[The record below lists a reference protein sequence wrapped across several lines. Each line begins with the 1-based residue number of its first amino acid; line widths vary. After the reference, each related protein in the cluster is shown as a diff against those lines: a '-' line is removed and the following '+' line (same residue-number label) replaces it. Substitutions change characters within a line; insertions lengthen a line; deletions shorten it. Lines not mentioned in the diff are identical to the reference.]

1 MTLLKQR
8 NFLPFW
14 KNLLMKNKKTHD
26 LVFLAL
32 GSNVGNKK
40 QHIANAILALSKQI
54 SNIESAKLY
63 ETKPMY
69 YEEQDMFV
77 NTVIKGQT
85 DLSPQELIT
94 FVKHIE
100 KDLGRQKRFRNGPR
114 EIDID
119 ILFYDQLI
127 YENPDLII
135 PHPQI
140 SERKFVLEPFMDI
153 DPDFFHPVLKKTI
166 KELFTELKTN

>member
-1 MTLLKQR
+1 
-8 NFLPFW
+8 LPFW
-14 KNLLMKNKKTHD
+14 KNTLMKNKKTQH

-32 GSNVGNKK
+32 GSNVGNKE
-40 QHIANAILALSKQI
+40 QHITNAILALSKQL
-54 SNIESAKLY
+54 SNIVSAKLY

-69 YEEQDMFV
+69 YEAQDIFV

-85 DLSPQELIT
+85 DLSPQELII
-94 FVKHIE
+94 FVKHTE

-127 YENPDLII
+127 YESPDLVI
-135 PHPQI
+135 PHPRI
-140 SERKFVLEPFMDI
+140 SEREFVLKPFMDI
-153 DPDFFHPVLKKTI
+153 DPNFFHPVLKKTI
-166 KELFTELKTN
+166 KELFTELKNN

>member
-1 MTLLKQR
+1 
-8 NFLPFW
+8 
-14 KNLLMKNKKTHD
+14 MKNKKKQH
-26 LVFLAL
+26 LIFLAL

-40 QHIANAILALSKQI
+40 QHITNAILTLSKQI
-54 SNIESAKLY
+54 SNILAAKLY

-69 YEEQDMFV
+69 YEKQDMFV
-77 NTVIKGQT
+77 NTVIKGKT
-85 DLSPQELIT
+85 DLSPQELIM
-94 FVKHIE
+94 FVKRTE
-100 KDLGRQKRFRNGPR
+100 KDLGRQERFRNGPR

-135 PHPQI
+135 PHPRI

-166 KELFTELKTN
+166 KELFTELKAN